1 MYFKLLTALKTST
14 LSDDCINSMFDV
26 TNNIH
31 LVRKIPLK
39 HLKITKYINIY
50 KHILLSGIDV
60 VKGK

>member
-14 LSDDCINSMFDV
+14 LSDDCINSMFEV

-39 HLKITKYINIY
+39 HLKIIKYINVY
-50 KHILLSGIDV
+50 KHSRCY
-60 VKGK
+60 